1 MVPSHLVVRL
11 PALARGCGLLR
22 RLLLPSAQRVPGQM
36 RSRQFM
42 LVQIAFRRV
51 HQFADL
57 YRATLDIRP
66 AAVSEESRRVNFVM
80 LGQRRNNVLPDA
92 ARAGDAMQKDQGRFL

>member
-1 MVPSHLVVRL
+1 
-11 PALARGCGLLR
+11 
-22 RLLLPSAQRVPGQM
+22 
-36 RSRQFM
+36 M

-51 HQFADL
+51 HQVADL